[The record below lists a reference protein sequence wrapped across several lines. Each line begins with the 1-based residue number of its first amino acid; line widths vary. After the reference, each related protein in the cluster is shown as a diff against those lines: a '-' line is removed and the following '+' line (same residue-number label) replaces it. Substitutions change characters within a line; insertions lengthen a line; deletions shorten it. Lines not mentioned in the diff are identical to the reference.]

1 MISIAKLFQPALI
14 TILVCSHD
22 SQDKAKELFERFEKK
37 YDVTS
42 LSVTIDG
49 SFTYKYGE
57 PRDYLIT
64 TYKGT
69 LQVKSGQKILVS
81 ITDTIGGRSKTS
93 VVKSDGKK
101 LVIARGTSKET
112 YGTKDGMTA
121 LLTGALTRGSWVF
134 VRDVL
139 RKNTIPPVTEILPIS
154 ELKIAKSEQLGTVE
168 ATVLDYTLVADEHT
182 WKVKL
187 WLDPVTLAPLKRQAT
202 ADTADGPIIFSETY
216 EKLSTDALDDKIFS
230 HD

>member
-1 MISIAKLFQPALI
+1 MKPALLI
-14 TILVCSHD
+14 LLILVQFIRLG
-22 SQDKAKELFERFEKK
+22 QDKAQELFERIEKK
-37 YDVTS
+37 YASTS
-42 LSVTIDG
+42 LSVTVDG

-57 PRDYLIT
+57 PRDHIVM

-69 LQVKSGQKILVS
+69 LQTKAGGKVLVT
-81 ITDTIGGRSKTS
+81 ITDTVGRNSKTS

-112 YGTKDGMTA
+112 YGAKDGMTA

-134 VRDVL
+134 VRDAL
-139 RKNTIPPVTEILPIS
+139 RRDSIPPVAELLAIS
-154 ELKIAKSEQLGTVE
+154 ELKIAKSEQLGTAE
-168 ATVLDYTLVADEHT
+168 ATVLEYVLLADKHT
-182 WKVKL
+182 WKVTL
-187 WLDPVTLAPLKRQAT
+187 WLDSGTLAPLKRHAT
-202 ADTADGPIIFSETY
+202 ADTADGPMVLSETY